1 MGFCLRTSGRAR
13 KEAGRLS
20 GPALTA
26 ALLWSRPPLL
36 VHSGDLGTI
45 HAAYRHSREV
55 SLGALVAIEAAQMAV
70 AQWRDPVRDNFPW
83 VQPFVVVEGQNA
95 KVYVVGALG
104 RG

>member
-1 MGFCLRTSGRAR
+1 MLW
-13 KEAGRLS
+13 

-26 ALLWSRPPLL
+26 LGPALLFVRRLSN
-36 VHSGDLGTI
+36 SGDLGTI

-95 KVYVVGALG
+95 KVYARRG
-104 RG
+104 RR